1 MPKRKIETNTARRLK
16 PAKPITKDDLVKKL
30 LDKLYSIAMEEG
42 NTTAAKIYLDY
53 ILKQKSEDT
62 DILTPEE
69 ALRILR
75 ETSQS

>member
-1 MPKRKIETNTARRLK
+1 
-16 PAKPITKDDLVKKL
+16 
-30 LDKLYSIAMEEG
+30 MEEG